1 MVRVTA
7 LPNDLHTI
15 MGDCCSSNA
24 GVKSKE
30 ECANGREYGE
40 AKRVQCLAHIGN
52 EKVDVF
58 VNLTDKSSKSA

>member
-1 MVRVTA
+1 
-7 LPNDLHTI
+7 

-24 GVKSKE
+24 GVKSEE

-52 EKVDVF
+52 EKIDVF
-58 VNLTDKSSKSA
+58 LNLTDKSSKSA